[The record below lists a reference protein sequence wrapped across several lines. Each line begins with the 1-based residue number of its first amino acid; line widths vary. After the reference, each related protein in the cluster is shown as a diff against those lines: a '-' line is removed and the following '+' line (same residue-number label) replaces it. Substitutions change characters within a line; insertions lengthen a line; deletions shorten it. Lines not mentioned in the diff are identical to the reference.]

1 MQEKK
6 NQSAAKERTWK
17 IREYISGLERVKD
30 EIIEYWGTRQDL
42 DESSRNLWTADIK
55 ECYYSIVAAWQML
68 SSGRSGTESNNQ
80 FQESAGNFLKAAESR
95 LAQVSSEL
103 TGIDTN
109 DARRLNRVV
118 KESFNYCHLALSAE
132 LERLSAREKIEPPPQ
147 KVLKAAENEYHL
159 PCTVCGEIAVK
170 FKIGRTR
177 FDKEDS
183 LVFSGIT
190 FSTSMARDLAPQLFK
205 HLEQENLSQ
214 AHAFMKKHYKREGL
228 DAYCPT
234 CGKIYCARH
243 YQTREEYDEGY
254 YDCTRGTCP
263 EGHKRIIHD

>member
-6 NQSAAKERTWK
+6 NQSAAKDRTWK
-17 IREYISGLERVKD
+17 IREYISKLEKVKD
-30 EIIEYWGTRQDL
+30 EIIEYWETRTDL
-42 DESSRNLWTADIK
+42 DESTRNLWTADIK
-55 ECYYSIVAAWQML
+55 ECYYSMVAAWQML
-68 SSGRSGTESNNQ
+68 SSGTKKNSQ
-80 FQESAGNFLKAAESR
+80 FQDSAGNFLKAAESQ
-95 LAQVSSEL
+95 LAQARSEL
-103 TGIDTN
+103 TSINTN
-109 DARRLNRVV
+109 DAQRLDR
-118 KESFNYCHLALSAE
+118 EIEEFFNYCHLALSAE
-132 LERLSAREKIEPPPQ
+132 LESLSAREKIEPPFQ

-159 PCTVCGEIAVK
+159 PCSVCGEIAVR
-170 FKIGRTR
+170 FQIGRGR

-190 FSTSMARDLAPQLFK
+190 FSTSLAKDLAPQLFK

-214 AHAFMKKHYKREGL
+214 VHAFMRKHHKREGL

-254 YDCTRGTCP
+254 YDCTYGTCP
-263 EGHKRIIHD
+263 QGHKRIIHD

>member
-6 NQSAAKERTWK
+6 KQSAAKERIWK
-17 IREYISGLERVKD
+17 IREHISRLEKVKD
-30 EIIEYWGTRQDL
+30 EIIQYWKTGTDL
-42 DESSRNLWTADIK
+42 DDSTRNLWSGDIK

-68 SSGRSGTESNNQ
+68 SSAAKSDNQ
-80 FQESAGNFLKAAESR
+80 FQDSAGNFLKAAESR
-95 LAQVSSEL
+95 LAQVHSEL
-103 TGIDTN
+103 TSLDTN
-109 DARRLNRVV
+109 EARLLDQELE
-118 KESFNYCHLALSAE
+118 ESFNYSHLALSAE
-132 LERLSAREKIEPPPQ
+132 LESLSVPKKAEPSLQ
-147 KVLKAAENEYHL
+147 KVIKTAENEYHL
-159 PCTVCGEIAVK
+159 PCAVCGEIAVK
-170 FKIGRTR
+170 FKIGRGR

-190 FSTSMARDLAPQLFK
+190 FSTSLAKDLAPQLFK

-214 AHAFMKKHYKREGL
+214 AHAFMKKHYKPEGL

-254 YDCTRGTCP
+254 YDCTYGTCP
-263 EGHKRIIHD
+263 KGHKRIIHD